1 MLHTDLHLA
10 PARVDV
16 ERRADGTLVLRSPLP
31 LGAYARCVGEWLEA
45 WARRAPERVFLAER
59 ARDGSWRR
67 VTYAAA
73 LDAARR
79 IGASLLARGLGPER
93 PVAILSDN
101 GVDHALVMLGAMHV
115 GVPVAPVS
123 PAYSLLSRDFAKLRA
138 IFELVEPGLVFVD
151 DAASP
156 GAFAPALAAI
166 GARATPIGEL
176 LDGSD
181 GPRVTEAFAAIG
193 PDTVAKIL
201 FTSGSTGTPKGVTN
215 TQRML
220 CASQEGLVT
229 GWPFLESRPPIVVDW
244 LPWNH
249 TFGGNHN
256 FNLVLRN
263 GGTLYVDDGK
273 PAPGLIE
280 RTVKNLT
287 EVSPTAYFNVPRG
300 FDLLLPYLETDA
312 ALRASFFRELDVLF
326 YAAAALPPNLWARL
340 EALAHAERGGRL
352 AMFSAWGSTETSPL
366 ATQVHFSIDRAG
378 VIGLPIAGCELK
390 LVPSAGKLEARVR
403 GPNVTPG
410 YVKRPDLT
418 RAAFDDEGFYATGD
432 AMKLADPERPER
444 GVVFDGRV
452 AEDFKLTT
460 GTWVH
465 VGALRTRLIAA
476 ADPFVQDAVIT
487 GHDRDEVG
495 ALVFLTAQARA
506 QPLEAVASR
515 LVEALGAL
523 ALEPGGSSTRPC
535 RVLVLDEPPSL
546 DDGEITDKG
555 YLNQR
560 AILERRAARVEELY
574 RGGERVGDR
583 VIVVRAGGNSVR

>member
-1 MLHTDLHLA
+1 MLHTDLSLA

-31 LGAYARCVGEWLEA
+31 LGAYARCVGEWLVA

-59 ARDGSWRR
+59 DRESGAWRR

-73 LDAARR
+73 LDAALR

-93 PVAILSDN
+93 PVAVLSDN

-115 GVPVAPVS
+115 GVPVAPIS

-138 IFELVEPGLVFVD
+138 IFELVEPGLVFAD
-151 DAASP
+151 DPSR
-156 GAFAPALAAI
+156 FQPALDAV
-166 GARATPIGEL
+166 GATATPMGEL
-176 LDGSD
+176 LDGSP
-181 GPRVTEAFAAIG
+181 GPHVGAAFAAVT

-201 FTSGSTGTPKGVTN
+201 FTSGSTGSPKGVTN

-220 CASQEGLVT
+220 CASQEGLAA
-229 GWPFLESRPPIVVDW
+229 GWPFLESKPPVVVDW

-263 GGTLYVDDGK
+263 GGTLFVDDGK
-273 PAPGLIE
+273 PAPGMIE
-280 RTVKNLT
+280 RTVRNLT
-287 EVSPTAYFNVPRG
+287 DVSPTAYFNVPRG

-312 ALRASFFRELDVLF
+312 TLRASFFRELDVLF

-340 EALAHAERGGRL
+340 EALAHSERGGRL
-352 AMFSAWGSTETSPL
+352 AMFSAWGATETSPL
-366 ATQVHFSIDRAG
+366 ATQVHFAIDRAG

-418 RAAFDDEGFYATGD
+418 RAAFDEEGFYVTGD
-432 AMKLADPERPER
+432 AMKLADPARPER

-487 GHDRDEVG
+487 GHDRDEIG
-495 ALVFLTAQARA
+495 ALVFLAAQARTQA
-506 QPLEAVASR
+506 PEAVKAR
-515 LVEALGAL
+515 LLEALGAL
-523 ALEPGGSSTRPC
+523 AREPGGSSMRPG
-535 RVLVLDEPPSL
+535 RVLVLDEPASL

-574 RGGERVGDR
+574 RGGERV
-583 VIVVRAGGNSVR
+583 ITVRAGGNSVR

>member
-1 MLHTDLHLA
+1 MLHTELHLA

-16 ERRADGTLVLRSPLP
+16 ERRPDGTLVLRSPLA
-31 LGAYARCVGEWLEA
+31 LGTYPRCAGEWLVA
-45 WARRAPERVFLAER
+45 WAAREPERVMLAER
-59 ARDGSWRR
+59 DRQGGWRR
-67 VTYAAA
+67 VTYREV

-79 IGASLLARGLGPER
+79 IGASLLSRGLGPGR

-115 GVPVAPVS
+115 GVPVAPIS
-123 PAYSLLSRDFAKLRA
+123 PAYSLMSRDFAKLRA

-156 GAFAPALAAI
+156 GMFAPALAAV
-166 GARATPIGEL
+166 GARATPVAEL
-176 LDGSD
+176 LAEPAGAAVDQ
-181 GPRVTEAFAAIG
+181 AFAALG

-201 FTSGSTGTPKGVTN
+201 FTSGSTGTPKGVVN
-215 TQRML
+215 THRML
-220 CASQEGLVT
+220 CASQEALAL
-229 GWPFLESRPPIVVDW
+229 GWPFLAARPPVVVDW

-280 RTVKNLT
+280 RTVRNLT

-312 ALRASFFRELDVLF
+312 ALRAGFFRELDLVF
-326 YAAAALPPNLWARL
+326 YAAAALPPNLWARI
-340 EALAHAERGGRL
+340 EKLAETERGGRL
-352 AMFSAWGSTETSPL
+352 AMFSAWGATETSPL
-366 ATQVHFSIDRAG
+366 ATQVHFPIDRAG

-410 YVKRPDLT
+410 YMKRPDLT
-418 RAAFDDEGFYATGD
+418 RAAFDDEGFYVTGD
-432 AMKLADPERPER
+432 AMKLADPARPEQ

-465 VGALRTRLIAA
+465 VGAMRTRLIAA

-495 ALVFLTAQARA
+495 ALVFLSPQARA
-506 QPLEAVASR
+506 RGREE
-515 LVEALGAL
+515 VEARLIEALRAL

-535 RVLVLDEPPSL
+535 RLLVLDEPASL

-574 RGGERVGDR
+574 REGGG
-583 VIVVRAGGNSVR
+583 VISVRGGGKSVR

>member
-1 MLHTDLHLA
+1 MLHTDLQLA

-16 ERRADGTLVLRSPLP
+16 ERRADGTLVLRSPTP
-31 LGAYARCVGEWLEA
+31 LGTYARSAGEWLVA
-45 WARRAPERVFLAER
+45 WARREPDRAFLAER
-59 ARDGSWRR
+59 RQGAWRR
-67 VTYAAA
+67 VTYGEA
-73 LDAARR
+73 LDAVVR
-79 IGASLLARGLGPER
+79 IGASLLARGLGPGS

-123 PAYSLLSRDFAKLRA
+123 PAYSLQSKDFAKLRA
-138 IFELVEPGLVFVD
+138 IFDLVEPGLVFAD

-156 GAFAPALAAI
+156 GAFAPALEAV
-166 GARATPIGEL
+166 GAGATPLAAL
-176 LDGSD
+176 LDVAD
-181 GPRVTEAFAAIG
+181 APARRRVDAAFAALG
-193 PDTVAKIL
+193 PDSVAKLL
-201 FTSGSTGTPKGVTN
+201 FTSGSTGAPKGVIN

-220 CASQEGLVT
+220 CASQEGLAA
-229 GWPFLESRPPIVVDW
+229 GWPFLESRPPVVVDW
-244 LPWNH
+244 LPWSH

-280 RTVKNLT
+280 RTVRNLT

-340 EALAHAERGGRL
+340 EALAETERGGRL
-352 AMFSAWGSTETSPL
+352 AMFSAWGATETSPL
-366 ATQVHFSIDRAG
+366 ATQVHFAIDRAG

-390 LVPSAGKLEARVR
+390 LVPAAGKLEARVR

-410 YVKRPDLT
+410 YLKRPDLT
-418 RAAFDDEGFYATGD
+418 AAAFDDEGFYRTGD
-432 AMKLADPERPER
+432 AMKLADAEQPER

-495 ALVFLTAQARA
+495 ALVFLTAHARTQAPETVGA
-506 QPLEAVASR
+506 R
-515 LVEALGAL
+515 LVEALRAL
-523 ALEPGGSSTRPC
+523 AEEPGGSSMRPR
-535 RVLVLDEPPSL
+535 RVLVLDAPPSL

-560 AILERRAARVEELY
+560 AILDRRAAEVEELY
-574 RGGERVGDR
+574 RGGERV
-583 VIVVRAGGNSVR
+583 IAVRAGGNSVS

>member
-1 MLHTDLHLA
+1 MLHTDLQLA

-31 LGAYARCVGEWLEA
+31 LGASARCAGEWLVD

-59 ARDGSWRR
+59 DGQGTWRR
-67 VTYAAA
+67 VSYREA
-73 LDAARR
+73 LDAAVR

-115 GVPVAPVS
+115 GVPVAPIS
-123 PAYSLLSRDFAKLRA
+123 PAYSLLSKDFAKLRA
-138 IFELVEPGLVFVD
+138 IFELVEPGLVFAD
-151 DAASP
+151 DAAR
-156 GAFAPALAAI
+156 FAPALEAVR
-166 GARATPIGEL
+166 ARSTPIDAL
-176 LDGSD
+176 LDETA
-181 GPRVTEAFAAIG
+181 GPRVDEAFAAIG
-193 PDTVAKIL
+193 PDTVAKVL

-220 CASQEGLVT
+220 CASQEGLAA
-229 GWPFLESRPPIVVDW
+229 GWPFLASRAPIVVDW
-244 LPWNH
+244 LPWSH

-263 GGTLYVDDGK
+263 GGTLYVDDGR
-273 PAPGLIE
+273 PAPGMIE
-280 RTVKNLT
+280 RTVRNLT

-312 ALRASFFRELDVLF
+312 ALRASFFRELDVVF

-340 EALAHAERGGRL
+340 EALAHSERGGRL

-366 ATQVHFSIDRAG
+366 ATQVHFAIDRAG

-418 RAAFDDEGFYATGD
+418 LAAFDDEGFYRTGD
-432 AMKLADPERPER
+432 AMKLADPRRPER

-465 VGALRTRLIAA
+465 VGALRTKLIAA
-476 ADPFVQDAVIT
+476 ADPFVQDAVIA

-495 ALVFLTAQARA
+495 ALVFLSAQARS
-506 QPLEAVASR
+506 QPLEAVKAR
-515 LVEALGAL
+515 LEEALGAL
-523 ALEPGGSSTRPC
+523 AAEPGGSSMRPS

-574 RGGERVGDR
+574 RGGERV
-583 VIVVRAGGNSVR
+583 IVVRGPGNSVR